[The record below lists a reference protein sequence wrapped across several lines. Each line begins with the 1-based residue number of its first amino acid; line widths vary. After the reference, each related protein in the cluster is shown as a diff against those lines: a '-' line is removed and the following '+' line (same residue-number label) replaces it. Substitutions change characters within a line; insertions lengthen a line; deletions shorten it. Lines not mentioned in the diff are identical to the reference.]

1 MPTHSGEV
9 SFPGGSEE
17 PGDKSMI
24 DTALRET
31 YEEMGIE
38 RNRIEVLGQIG
49 EFPSK
54 HNVGVTAVV
63 GILSGDIDLEK
74 DPLINPNSDE
84 IETNF
89 IVAIS
94 ALQNPDNWTWDDFGQ
109 HGKFPR
115 YIRSPHPIWG
125 MTAVITKRIL
135 SEIKESR
142 KEMME
147 DRRIV
152 GNDFGPNKHDNN
164 GDDIITEQPY
174 AGTISKF

>member
-1 MPTHSGEV
+1 
-9 SFPGGSEE
+9 
-17 PGDKSMI
+17 MI
-24 DTALRET
+24 EGNACDDTFAW
-31 YEEMGIE
+31 
-38 RNRIEVLGQIG
+38 Q
-49 EFPSK
+49 
-54 HNVGVTAVV
+54 
-63 GILSGDIDLEK
+63 
-74 DPLINPNSDE
+74 
-84 IETNF
+84 
-89 IVAIS
+89 
-94 ALQNPDNWTWDDFGQ
+94 DDFGQ